1 MPDINS
7 TFISPDFKNPFT
19 GPEREKVWQELKEN
33 ATPISRDK
41 VLRRAEELRKKS
53 IKRYLL
59 CLSIF

>member
-53 IKRYLL
+53 IKR
-59 CLSIF
+59 